1 MYANILTQIET
12 DTLPQLPG
20 RVNCTWENSREEY
33 LYDGWRIVKT
43 LLAAIPDGATITGV
57 RYEQDPDDITA
68 CVAVYTYQ
76 TPEQAADDE
85 AARLLG
91 LVAENKDRLIVIA
104 GLLSVFGLPLPCHYS
119 DAMEAVHAQS
129 KADPGKTA
137 DGVKLMRLWDEFEAA
152 VAEPDRL
159 PVITLVKGGA

>member
-1 MYANILTQIET
+1 MYANILTQRET
-12 DTLPQLPG
+12 DTLPQLAG
-20 RVNCTWENSREEY
+20 RVNCTFGNSREEY
-33 LYDGWRIVKT
+33 LYDGWRIVTKRT
-43 LLAAIPDGATITGV
+43 AIPEGATVTGV
-57 RYEQDPDDITA
+57 RYEQDPDDIA
-68 CVAVYTYQ
+68 GCIAVYEYRT
-76 TPEQAADDE
+76 TEQAADDE